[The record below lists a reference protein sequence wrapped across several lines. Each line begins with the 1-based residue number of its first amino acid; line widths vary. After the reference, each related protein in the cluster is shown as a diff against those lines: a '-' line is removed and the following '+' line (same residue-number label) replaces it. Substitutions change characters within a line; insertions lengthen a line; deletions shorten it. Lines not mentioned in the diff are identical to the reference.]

1 MSDQIP
7 SSGAEGGTSVEV
19 FLRRSLDAM
28 PQIVWM
34 ARADGDLDYYN
45 ARWYEFM
52 SAGKGKQLGWTA
64 VVHPDDLAGSL
75 ERWQR
80 SVATG
85 QPYESKHRFL
95 DQRSGG
101 YRWFLAR
108 ASAERDQ
115 QGEIVRWYGTW
126 TDIDDLVCAEERTR
140 RAREEAEHTNRAK
153 DNFLAALSHELRT
166 PLTPVLMAAA
176 ALEQEPAIQP
186 QFREQLGMMRRNI
199 ELEARLIDDLLDL
212 TRVSRGKLKLTIA
225 GPIDVHALLVHT
237 EQIVRSTARAKSV
250 TLHFALKACEH
261 HVAGDA
267 ARLHQVFWNLLKN
280 AIKFTPN
287 AGRVT
292 VRTSNPGRGQLVITV
307 DDSGMGI
314 DQQTLPL
321 VFHAFERAEIPQSQ
335 PADGLGLGLSLSKA
349 IVELHG
355 GKIRAESPGPGLG
368 AVFTIELA
376 TVLPLSIPQASGAQQ
391 AKTNRKAYRILLV
404 EDHEP
409 TLAVISKLLRQK
421 GHDVFPAANVKSA
434 LVLAAGHS
442 FDVVVSDIGLPD
454 GDGIEMMLRLTN
466 EYGLRGIA
474 LSGYGMAEDL
484 AKTQNAGFL
493 AHLIKPVNFEHLDN
507 VLQQVATAA

>member
-1 MSDQIP
+1 
-7 SSGAEGGTSVEV
+7 
-19 FLRRSLDAM
+19 M

-34 ARADGDLDYYN
+34 AQADGHLDYYN
-45 ARWYEFM
+45 ARWRELM
-52 SAGKGKQLGWTA
+52 GLSEGKEQSWTA
-64 VVHPDDLAGSL
+64 FVHPDDLESSIQ
-75 ERWQR
+75 RWDR
-80 SVATG
+80 SVETG
-85 QPYESKHRFL
+85 QQYENKQRFL
-95 DQRSGG
+95 DPRSGG

-108 ASAERDQ
+108 AAPERNEE
-115 QGEIVRWYGTW
+115 GEIARWYGTW

-176 ALEQEPAIQP
+176 ELEQEPAIQP

-287 AGRVT
+287 SGRVT
-292 VRTSNPGRGQLVITV
+292 VRTSNPGRGQIVITV

-321 VFHAFERAEIPQSQ
+321 VFHAFERAEMPQSQ
-335 PADGLGLGLSLSKA
+335 PATGLGLGLSLSKA

-355 GKIRAESPGPGLG
+355 GNIRAESPGPGLG

-376 TVLPLSIPQASGAQQ
+376 TVVPLSITQTSGTHQEQAER
-391 AKTNRKAYRILLV
+391 KTYRILLV

-409 TLAVISKLLRQK
+409 TLAVLSKLLRQK
-421 GHDVFPAANVKSA
+421 GHDVFTAANVKSA

-454 GDGIEMMLRLTN
+454 GDGIEMMLQLTS

-474 LSGYGMAEDL
+474 LSGYGMAEDF
-484 AKTQNAGFL
+484 AKTQEAGFL
-493 AHLIKPVNFEHLDN
+493 AHLVKPVNFEHLHH
-507 VLQQVATAA
+507 VLQQVGPTV